1 MRIARA
7 AFLAGLA
14 LSSAAQADVVSQH
27 PDSTAVT
34 FYHDSAINTATILHP
49 DQNPWVR
56 SAGFAFI
63 TETRTIDLPA
73 GPSIVKFEDV
83 ASTMVPQTADIAGL
97 PAGALERN
105 FDYDLLSPGSLLAK
119 SIGQTIRLVRTDPK
133 TGRLKE
139 ENAIVRSGPNGAI
152 LEIDGKYE
160 ALRCSG
166 LPEKLVFDRVPDGLT
181 DTPTLT
187 VRALAPVAGHYT
199 VTLSYIATGL
209 NWSADYVARIAP
221 DSNTLDLSG
230 WLTLANFSTTGFS
243 NAPVDVVAGNLQTT
257 GRDRPVNAAAQV
269 LATNCWPTDF
279 DWATHRA
286 QVMNMIEATL
296 SAPPPPPPPASP
308 PPAPVTAVAQMEM
321 RIEAQELG
329 DYKLYPLP
337 EPTTVAAQQTK
348 QIQFL
353 DQSAIPFERIY
364 RYSIDGGQTPEQLP
378 NNASVVLR
386 LQNRADEGLGKPL
399 PAGNVSVFAPG
410 SNGSFVFAG
419 QHSVDDISVG
429 LPVEVEIGRSMDLR
443 IVPRLADSTT
453 TGSGRRRKAKDSWE
467 VTIEND
473 KKVPIAFE
481 LRQDI
486 YGGEAEIVSETKSH
500 KDVSGRA
507 VWSIPLTPGERTML
521 RYTIEHPAR

>member
-7 AFLAGLA
+7 AFLASLA
-14 LSSAAQADVVSQH
+14 LSSAAHADVVSQH

-34 FYHDSAINTATILHP
+34 FYHDNAINTATILHP

-97 PAGALERN
+97 PAGVLERN

-139 ENAIVRSGPNGAI
+139 ESAIVRSGPNGAI
-152 LEIDGKYE
+152 LEIDGIYE

-187 VRALAPVAGHYT
+187 VRTLAPVAGHYT

-230 WLTLANFSTTGFS
+230 WLTLANFSTTNFQ
-243 NAPVDVVAGNLQTT
+243 NAPVDVIAGKLQTT
-257 GRDRPVNAAAQV
+257 GDDQPVDASAQV
-269 LATNCWPTDF
+269 LATNCWPTNI
-279 DWATHRA
+279 DWATHHYPPP
-286 QVMNMIEATL
+286 QQ
-296 SAPPPPPPPASP
+296 PPPPPSPALM
-308 PPAPVTAVAQMEM
+308 ARLAGDNMEMVVQGVPVTK
-321 RIEAQELG
+321 IEARALG

-353 DQSAIPFERIY
+353 DQSGVPFERIY
-364 RYSIDGGQTPEQLP
+364 RYSIDGAPNPEALP
-378 NNASVVLR
+378 KTANVILR
-386 LQNRADEGLGKPL
+386 LQNRADKGLGKPL
-399 PAGNVSVFAPG
+399 PAGDVSVFAPG

-429 LPVEVEIGRSMDLR
+429 LPVEVEIGRSMDVR

-486 YGGEAEIVSETKSH
+486 YGGEAQIVSETKSH